1 MLSFAQVAKRTP
13 KTVCQNIAPARL
25 PSFLSRQPEIVYHS
39 QRRAL
44 DEDMDD
50 ELDFGDIL
58 PAPGGG
64 TNAHDDTPGA
74 GPEYLADQ
82 RGADVRPIRSH
93 GATIGRTRRGVYPTR
108 RAKQARRRED
118 RVQG

>member
-1 MLSFAQVAKRTP
+1 MFSFAQVAKNSKNRL
-13 KTVCQNIAPARL
+13 CQNIAPAHL
-25 PSFLSRQPEIVYHS
+25 PSFLSRQPEIVCHS

-74 GPEYLADQ
+74 GPEYL
-82 RGADVRPIRSH
+82 RRPAWGGCSPI
-93 GATIGRTRRGVYPTR
+93 
-108 RAKQARRRED
+108 
-118 RVQG
+118 